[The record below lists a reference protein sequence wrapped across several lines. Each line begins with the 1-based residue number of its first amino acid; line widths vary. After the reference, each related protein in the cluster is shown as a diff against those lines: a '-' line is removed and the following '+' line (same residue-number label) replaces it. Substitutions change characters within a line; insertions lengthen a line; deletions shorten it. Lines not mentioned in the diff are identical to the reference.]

1 MFNHN
6 KTEEPTGYNWQKNM
20 KKFVLC
26 IVMSLFVSSA
36 FSQKLVNFTIDEEG
50 YFHVPDSDK
59 NYYVFN
65 YQGKSAD
72 QLYNLALKAATKLYN
87 GTEDE
92 IKKVPNQII
101 TITSSFKRTKY
112 TPFGNSLYQIF
123 FVYDIEFK
131 AGRIRINAPRLP
143 KVYVTN
149 DVLDEDEE
157 EHPFSYIQIG
167 NVSIMNTWFPPMN
180 ESINKLLKSMSDSN
194 DDNW

>member
-1 MFNHN
+1 
-6 KTEEPTGYNWQKNM
+6 M
-20 KKFVLC
+20 KKFFLF
-26 IVMSLFVSSA
+26 IVMCLIVSCA
-36 FSQKLVNFTIDEEG
+36 FSQKVVSFTINEEG
-50 YFHVPDSDK
+50 NFNVPDSDK

-101 TITSSFKRTKY
+101 TITSSFKRTNY

-131 AGRIRINAPRLP
+131 AGRIRVNAPRLP

-167 NVSIMNTWFPPMN
+167 NVSIMNTWFTPMN